1 MARHNSRM
9 PVTSDDKKMSKK
21 HLKMTMK
28 LEKKKV
34 KDHVKMAKKATGA
47 SRAYHL
53 GHATD
58 HQKNIKEDLKHL
70 KKVNKIRVKA
80 AKK

>member
-9 PVTSDDKKMSKK
+9 PVTAADKKMSKK
-21 HLKMTMK
+21 HLKETMK
-28 LEKKKV
+28 LEKKKI
-34 KDHVKMAKKATGA
+34 KDHVKMAKKTTGA

-53 GHATD
+53 GHAED
-58 HQKNIKEDLKHL
+58 HKKNVKQDLKHL
-70 KKVNKIRVKA
+70 KKVNKVRAKA